1 MMEQDMKVII
11 VEDMED
17 YVSVIEMLIKEVAPW
32 VNIVGTA
39 NSLIVAEQLIEELS
53 PDAVLL
59 DIQFEN
65 EGRTGFDLL
74 DSIRSRKKL
83 NFQIIVITA
92 HVEKQYYVKAFEY
105 RALHFLEK
113 PVNKLKLADALE
125 RVNELRLV
133 NKIDTLTTYVEKE
146 IGKLNSANQSFKIN
160 IQGLR
165 FNEIIDIREILWVKA
180 DGRRAIVYLCND
192 RIINS
197 TDNIGTF
204 ENQLKCFSNLYR
216 INRSEIINVCFV
228 EKYSK
233 NEKLVI
239 LSCNNSNHFIS
250 KDRFTGFME
259 KMAIR

>member
-1 MMEQDMKVII
+1 MEQNMKVII

-17 YVSVIEMLIKEVAPW
+17 YVSVIEMLIREVAPW
-32 VNIVGTA
+32 VNIIGTA
-39 NSLIVAEQLIEELS
+39 NSLLVAEQLIEELS
-53 PDAVLL
+53 PDVVLL

-65 EGRTGFDLL
+65 EGRTGFDMLE
-74 DSIRSRKKL
+74 SIRSRKRL

-92 HVEKQYYVKAFEY
+92 HVEKQYYAKAFEY
-105 RALHFLEK
+105 KALHFLEK
-113 PVNKLKLADALE
+113 PVNKLKLVDALE

-133 NKIDTLTTYVEKE
+133 NKIDSLTTYVENE

-160 IQGLR
+160 IQGFR
-165 FNEIIDIREILWVKA
+165 FNEIIDTREIQWIKA
-180 DGRRAIVYLCND
+180 DGRRTNIYLSND
-192 RIINS
+192 RTINS

-204 ENQLKCFSNLYR
+204 EIQLKGFSNFYR
-216 INRSEIINVCFV
+216 ISRSEIINVAFV

-239 LSCNNSNHFIS
+239 LSGNNSNHFIS
-250 KDRFTGFME
+250 KDRFTGFIE